1 MLFEERSKEEEAA
14 RERTLVARLRQF
26 IEDSDLS
33 FYKIASRVG
42 TSGGILS
49 MWLAGTARPAIL
61 HLSKPFEGVI
71 RVSGQP
77 LRHALDVINQR

>member
-1 MLFEERSKEEEAA
+1 MKRFMAFTRHSEEGEKAT
-14 RERTLVARLRQF
+14 ERALVARLRQF

-49 MWLAGTARPAIL
+49 MWLAGKAKPRAEELAAIEKFL
-61 HLSKPFEGVI
+61 G
-71 RVSGQP
+71 
-77 LRHALDVINQR
+77 D

>member
-1 MLFEERSKEEEAA
+1 MRVMRNGFMVFEERSKEGEAA
-14 RERTLVARLRQF
+14 RERVLVARLRQF

-49 MWLAGTARPAIL
+49 MWLAGTARPRAKELAAIEKFL
-61 HLSKPFEGVI
+61 
-71 RVSGQP
+71 Q
-77 LRHALDVINQR
+77 A

>member
-1 MLFEERSKEEEAA
+1 MAFEERFKEGEAA
-14 RERTLVARLRQF
+14 RERALVVRLRQF

-49 MWLAGTARPAIL
+49 MWLAGTASPNAAESTAIEKFL
-61 HLSKPFEGVI
+61 ECGLV
-71 RVSGQP
+71 
-77 LRHALDVINQR
+77 

>member
-1 MLFEERSKEEEAA
+1 MLFEERIKEGEAA
-14 RERTLVARLRQF
+14 RERVLVAKLRQF

-49 MWLAGTARPAIL
+49 MWLAGTARPRAEELVAIEKL
-61 HLSKPFEGVI
+61 
-71 RVSGQP
+71 
-77 LRHALDVINQR
+77 LRG